1 MFFIYLGRYY
11 SEKFPSFMLENNFCF
26 PKNDTISTF
35 NYVDR
40 EIHYISA
47 IDSIGHTFA
56 AQGPTTGTTAPPPA
70 PTPPMAPSSRST
82 TGQAAWRD
90 SSPQTPAASRVTTSS
105 YLILTSI
112 LTIFEAFFKYV
123 LYYEY

>member
-1 MFFIYLGRYY
+1 
-11 SEKFPSFMLENNFCF
+11 MLENNFCF
-26 PKNDTISTF
+26 PKNYTISVF

-47 IDSIGHTFA
+47 IDSIGHIFA

-70 PTPPMAPSSRST
+70 PTPPTAPSSRST

-90 SSPQTPAASRVTTSS
+90 SSPRTPAVSPVINQYTASLS
-105 YLILTSI
+105 
-112 LTIFEAFFKYV
+112 AV
-123 LYYEY
+123 LRS